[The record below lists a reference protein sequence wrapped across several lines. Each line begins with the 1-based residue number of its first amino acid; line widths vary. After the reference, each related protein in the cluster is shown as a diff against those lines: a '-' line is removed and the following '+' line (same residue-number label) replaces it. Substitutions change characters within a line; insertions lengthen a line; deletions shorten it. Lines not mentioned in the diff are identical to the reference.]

1 MRREISGSPPND
13 VCHVTARGLFPSAP
27 RRGRN
32 PPGARL
38 ERPAP
43 AAPAAKRALPCKD
56 PQMHQK
62 KTLLFPSGC
71 LPLLFLPS
79 RITLRRGRA
88 WSRSCLSRTRKF
100 KSSMKGLKS
109 RNGPWFEEDDLTFTI
124 FPEKKEEEKKN
135 PQTNMTDFTEPLGPR
150 TWQQCRGWERQPCWE
165 LTPSPGL
172 CPLRGLAGG
181 SASRSPAPAP
191 PAVER
196 AVLLH
201 RKTGT
206 SLTFIFRV
214 FFLRERHK
222 VVFNNALRGS
232 HG

>member
-43 AAPAAKRALPCKD
+43 ATPAAKRALPCKD

-79 RITLRRGRA
+79 RITLRRGGA

-124 FPEKKEEEKKN
+124 FPEKKKEKKKS
-135 PQTNMTDFTEPLGPR
+135 TDKHDRFYRAPGAADMAAM
-150 TWQQCRGWERQPCWE
+150 
-165 LTPSPGL
+165 PGL
-172 CPLRGLAGG
+172 GAPALLGADPLAG
-181 SASRSPAPAP
+181 AVPAPGAGRRLCQP
-191 PAVER
+191 LSCPCPAGCGKGR
-196 AVLLH
+196 AV
-201 RKTGT
+201 T
-206 SLTFIFRV
+206 SQDGHIFDLYFSG
-214 FFLRERHK
+214 FFPEGE
-222 VVFNNALRGS
+222 AQGS
-232 HG
+232 V